1 MHAALGEPLPPP
13 LPTRHIRGLLPRH
26 ARWGLC
32 HALVSLRLLHS
43 QLKYPRNLLLQLEFI
58 NIDLKDQHVE
68 NQAIEVWANNSGL
81 SALYVQN

>member
-1 MHAALGEPLPPP
+1 MLDGAFAMP
-13 LPTRHIRGLLPRH
+13 
-26 ARWGLC
+26 WYLC
-32 HALVSLRLLHS
+32 AFCTLK
-43 QLKYPRNLLLQLEFI
+43 LKYPRNLLLQLEFI